1 MKKYIIFAFLLICQN
16 LFAQEE
22 EERAPKDEALQYK
35 EFMEWVHD
43 TIPTI
48 TDQYSLTNIEDSAYA
63 DLNVK
68 IIINAEVNNGKMKIL
83 NSTSQDDDGL
93 GYAMLELEEFHTVL
107 PKNYK
112 LHVETNVRY
121 YPSWIPRFTYMWAT
135 TNRQVTLTT
144 DKLFAIYEF
153 YRYIDGAYV
162 YDKRTK
168 QGKTIYGKKLKNIY
182 K

>member
-1 MKKYIIFAFLLICQN
+1 MNKYIIFAFLLVCQN

-22 EERAPKDEALQYK
+22 EERKPKDEALQYK

-48 TDQYSLTNIEDSAYA
+48 TDQYTLNNNDSTYA

-68 IIINAEVNNGKMKIL
+68 IIVNAEVKNGKMEIL

-135 TNRQVTLTT
+135 TNRQVKLTT
-144 DKLFAIYEF
+144 DKLFEIYEF
-153 YRYIDGAYV
+153 YRYIDSAYV

-168 QGKTIYGKKLKNIY
+168 QGKMLYDEELKNIY

>member
-1 MKKYIIFAFLLICQN
+1 MNKYIIFTFLLICQN

-22 EERAPKDEALQYK
+22 EERKPKDEALQYK

-48 TDQYSLTNIEDSAYA
+48 TDQYSLTNIEDSTYA

-68 IIINAEVNNGKMKIL
+68 IIVNAEVKNGKMEIL

-93 GYAMLELEEFHTVL
+93 GYAMWQLEEFHTAL
-107 PKNYK
+107 PQNYK
-112 LHVETNVRY
+112 LHVETNVLY
-121 YPSWIPRFTYMWAT
+121 HQSWIPGIPYLGAT
-135 TNRQVTLTT
+135 TSRQVTLTT

-168 QGKTIYGKKLKNIY
+168 QGKTIYDEELKNIY

>member
-1 MKKYIIFAFLLICQN
+1 MNKYIIFAFLLICQN

-22 EERAPKDEALQYK
+22 EERKPKDEALQYK

-68 IIINAEVNNGKMKIL
+68 IIINAEVKNGKMKIL
-83 NSTSQDDDGL
+83 NSTSQDDGE
-93 GYAMLELEEFHTVL
+93 LEFVIWQLEEFHTAL

-112 LHVETNVRY
+112 LHIEENVLY
-121 YPSWIPRFTYMWAT
+121 HQSWLPNSPYMWAT

-168 QGKTIYGKKLKNIY
+168 QGKMLYHEELKDIYR
-182 K
+182 